1 MTIYKRTVDT
11 KSKPSE
17 TRWYLDDK
25 EVSYDEWMEAVASSD
40 KDSFQRSEVDGVI
53 INTWTD

>member
-11 KSKPSE
+11 KSKTSE
-17 TRWYLDDK
+17 THWYLDDK
-25 EVSYDEWMEAVASSD
+25 EVSYDEWIVSVASSD

-53 INTWTD
+53 TNTWTD